1 MSRPPVTSVR
11 PMAMGAITTKGT
23 SRPRKP
29 MMALRPAA
37 TSPWR
42 SAGAWSAISSGQAVS
57 TAAPAAPSS
66 TVASSTIE
74 KVGATANKSMAPTPT
89 RLPLAMVMSA
99 PARLARRPQSVKVRA
114 VLP

>member
-11 PMAMGAITTKGT
+11 PAPMGAITMKGT
-23 SRPRKP
+23 SSPRKP

-42 SAGAWSAISSGQAVS
+42 SAAAWSAISSGQAVS
-57 TAAPAAPSS
+57 TAAPDAPNSI
-66 TVASSTIE
+66 VATSITGR
-74 KVGATANKSMAPTPT
+74 VGASANSSIAMTPT
-89 RLPLAMVMSA
+89 SAPLEMVMSA
-99 PARLARRPQSVKVRA
+99 PTRPARRPQRLKVTA